1 MRDGR
6 SRTPR
11 PGERRRA
18 TRIRSTAD
26 PPSAWPYLNEESSK
40 GVFLARDVLHGSGML
55 GKHTFR
61 VRAINAVGNVDGTPA
76 TRTWKRV

>member
-1 MRDGR
+1 
-6 SRTPR
+6 
-11 PGERRRA
+11 
-18 TRIRSTAD
+18 
-26 PPSAWPYLNEESSK
+26 
-40 GVFLARDVLHGSGML
+40 ML